1 MAFDWKTDAQGKKY
15 RVAARQRGY
24 FHVYQNG
31 AVKKLGGP
39 RPTGFNQF
47 NEKNRSYYKN
57 VDDGITSQH
66 VYQNGRKVN
75 MGAGSIFQADPGLL
89 PFYKQGMAASDLKY
103 GIPQRTLQTQMGRER
118 GAQGQAYGQIANY
131 YAGMAGNAKS
141 LMDQAGQVGQ
151 QTDASLKSIGADRN
165 SQIQSATPQYSGPL
179 GAIAQ
184 NMANSEQQAALN
196 RGAAVDQS
204 NRAMNTMTSGNRQ
217 AYLGEVGAGQQIAG
231 QERLST
237 LKGQGQQALNV
248 YADKIAELERQK
260 ALGAV
265 DSANQLRTAQQTYGL
280 NTAKADLNAAKADQ
294 TASYQDAMLGIA
306 QQNADANTTRAN
318 KPPVSKPKGNSNLSN
333 GITPA
338 SNNSFW
344 GKAQTGASIL
354 ANSKRAKTRENA
366 DLMYNYLIDKKHFTA
381 LEANVAR
388 AMWMYGGKLSPYA
401 ASSAKQAGYDITPYG
416 IQGR

>member
-1 MAFDWKTDAQGKKY
+1 MTEWLTNAKTKKQY
-15 RVAARQRGY
+15 RIANRARGY
-24 FHVYQNG
+24 FHVYKDGHTVQM
-31 AVKKLGGP
+31 GGP

-47 NEKNRSYYKN
+47 NEKNKQYYKN
-57 VDDGITSQH
+57 VDDGVTSSH

-75 MGAGSIFQADPGLL
+75 MGGGSIFKADPGLA
-89 PFYKQGMAASDLKY
+89 PFYKQGMAASELKY
-103 GIPQRTLQTQMGRER
+103 GIPQKTLQTQMGRER

-131 YAGMAGNAKS
+131 YAGMAGNAKG

-151 QTDASLKSIGADRN
+151 QTDAALKSIGVDRN
-165 SQIQSATPQYSGPL
+165 SQIQAATPQYSGPL

-184 NMANSEQQAALN
+184 NMANGEQQAALN

-217 AYLGEVGAGQQIAG
+217 AYLGEVGAGQQVAG

-280 NTAKADLNAAKADQ
+280 NSAKADQ
-294 TASYQDAMLGIA
+294 TASYQDTMAGIA
-306 QQNADANTTRAN
+306 KQNADANMIRAT
-318 KPPVSKPKGNSNLSN
+318 KPSTEKDKGNSNLGN

-388 AMWMYGGKLSPYA
+388 AMWMYGGKLTPFA
-401 ASSAKQAGYDITPYG
+401 ASAAKKAGYDITPYG
-416 IQGR
+416 IWTP

>member
-57 VDDGITSQH
+57 VDDGVTSSH

-75 MGAGSIFQADPGLL
+75 MGGGSIFKADPGLA
-89 PFYKQGMAASDLKY
+89 PFYKQGMASSELKY
-103 GIPQRTLQTQMGRER
+103 GVPQKTLETQMGRER
-118 GAQGQAYGQIANY
+118 GSQNQAYGQIANY
-131 YAGMAGNAKS
+131 YAGMAGNAKG

-165 SQIQSATPQYSGPL
+165 LQIQAATPQYAGPL
-179 GAIAQ
+179 GAVAQ

-217 AYLGEVGAGQQIAG
+217 AHLGEIGAGQQVAG

-265 DSANQLRTAQQTYGL
+265 DSAQQLRSAQQQYGL
-280 NTAKADLNAAKADQ
+280 DQQKLDQ
-294 TASYQDAMLGIA
+294 TAADNVTQNGIA

-318 KPPVSKPKGNSNLSN
+318 QPPKSSSGGKTRFGS
-333 GITPA
+333 TPA
-338 SNNSFW
+338 KQQSFNTQLDNALGLSQSQIGLIKPLSDSDAADTISRNFNVSFLQGQIVAEKIKYGHVRKSTLVKARRNGFDVPRTYW
-344 GKAQTGASIL
+344 G
-354 ANSKRAKTRENA
+354 
-366 DLMYNYLIDKKHFTA
+366 
-381 LEANVAR
+381 
-388 AMWMYGGKLSPYA
+388 
-401 ASSAKQAGYDITPYG
+401 
-416 IQGR
+416 